1 MIKIL
6 PQGRLGNNLLQNI
19 GISILAKKY
28 NFQVENYINE
38 EEFKKIGL
46 NLYKGEIINTNFCLY
61 KDTDLDRLLSLNK
74 IDNGIIYD
82 GTFQHR
88 NFLIKH
94 RQDILNHFDLKYD
107 YINNNDLFIHIRLGD
122 VSNLNVGI
130 EYYKSAINSITF
142 NKGYISSDTLTH
154 PIVQELIKEYN
165 LILYDNNP
173 LDTINFGKNF
183 NNLILSTGTFSWW
196 IGLLSK
202 AKNIIF
208 PLNGPKWHG
217 DIFVYEDWKGFLIK

>member
-1 MIKIL
+1 MIKII

-19 GISILAKKY
+19 GISILSKK
-28 NFQVENYINE
+28 FDFKVENYINE
-38 EEFKKIGL
+38 EELKILGL
-46 NLYKGEIINTNFCLY
+46 SLNKRQNTNTNFNSY
-61 KDTDLDRLLSLNK
+61 YDTDLMYLLSLNK
-74 IDNGIIYD
+74 INNGILYEF
-82 GTFQHR
+82 TFQVKD
-88 NFLIKH
+88 FVLTYK
-94 RQDILNHFDLKYD
+94 QDILNHFNLKYD
-107 YINNNDLFIHIRLGD
+107 YENNNDLFIHVRLGD

-154 PIVQELIKEYN
+154 HIVQELIKEYN

>member
-1 MIKIL
+1 MIKII

-19 GISILAKKY
+19 GISILSKK
-28 NFQVENYINE
+28 FDFKVENYINE
-38 EEFKKIGL
+38 EELKILGL
-46 NLYKGEIINTNFCLY
+46 SLNKRQNTNTNFNSY
-61 KDTDLDRLLSLNK
+61 YDTDLMYLLSLNK
-74 IDNGIIYD
+74 INNGILYE
-82 GTFQHR
+82 GTFQVKD
-88 NFLIKH
+88 FVLTYK
-94 RQDILNHFDLKYD
+94 QDILNHFNLKYD
-107 YINNNDLFIHIRLGD
+107 YENNNDLFIHVRLGD

>member
-1 MIKIL
+1 MIKII

-19 GISILAKKY
+19 GISILSKK
-28 NFQVENYINE
+28 FDFKVENYINE
-38 EEFKKIGL
+38 EELKILGL
-46 NLYKGEIINTNFCLY
+46 SLNKRQNTNTNFNSY
-61 KDTDLDRLLSLNK
+61 YDTDLMYLLSLNK
-74 IDNGIIYD
+74 INNGILYEV
-82 GTFQHR
+82 TFQVKD
-88 NFLIKH
+88 FVLTYK
-94 RQDILNHFDLKYD
+94 QDILNHFNLKYD
-107 YINNNDLFIHIRLGD
+107 YENNNDLFIHVRLGD

-154 PIVQELIKEYN
+154 HIVQELIKEYN

>member
-1 MIKIL
+1 MIKII

-19 GISILAKKY
+19 GISILSKK
-28 NFQVENYINE
+28 FDFKVENYINE
-38 EEFKKIGL
+38 EDFKKIGL
-46 NLYKGEIINTNFCLY
+46 NLYNGNRVNTNLIKY
-61 KDTDLDRLLSLNK
+61 QDLDLNNLLLFNS
-74 IDNGIIYD
+74 IDNGILYD
-82 GTFQHR
+82 GTFQVKE
-88 NFLIKH
+88 FVISYK
-94 RQDILNHFDLKYD
+94 QEILNHFNLKYD
-107 YINNNDLFIHIRLGD
+107 YENNNDLFIHIRLGD

-154 PIVQELIKEYN
+154 HIVQELIKEYN

-208 PLNGPKWHG
+208 PLDGPKWHG
-217 DIFVYEDWKGFLIK
+217 DIFVYEDWKGLLIK

>member
-1 MIKIL
+1 MIKII

-19 GISILAKKY
+19 GISILSKK
-28 NFQVENYINE
+28 FDFKVENYINE
-38 EEFKKIGL
+38 EELKILGL
-46 NLYKGEIINTNFCLY
+46 SLNKRQNTNTNFNSY
-61 KDTDLDRLLSLNK
+61 YDTDLMYLLSLNK
-74 IDNGIIYD
+74 INNGILYE
-82 GTFQHR
+82 GTFQVKD
-88 NFLIKH
+88 FVLTYK
-94 RQDILNHFDLKYD
+94 QDILNHFNLKYD
-107 YINNNDLFIHIRLGD
+107 YENNNDLFIHVRLGD

-154 PIVQELIKEYN
+154 HIVQELIKEYN